1 MISFPFLPL
10 KHTRIIYIYA
20 SKTQKNKLKINSRP
34 WYTSLCSGHLAT
46 LVSSPHGLAK
56 RNRVFL
62 SKNTSHIIE
71 PSELTTLWACTQQQ
85 KSFFPSSPFVT
96 HKRLSPLATH
106 KGSSPL
112 VTRRVRSSCDTWR
125 AESSCDTRWVES
137 SCDIWRVESSCD
149 TQRVELQHIKAQVL
163 LWHTK
168 GWVWHMKGWVLFWHM
183 KGWVLFQHTKCQVL
197 FRHIKH
203 RVLLWH
209 TKGQVLLCSSEEY
222 NFVAHQDTHQNTQQF
237 KEVWGVCVGGWGVG
251 GAGGGVGVGGGQVRM
266 CRVRLWI
273 QWVLSYQLKLLIDDR
288 FTRAGMHASS
298 RVFIR
303 SYKLTVGSVQSG
315 IEFSECSVKN

>member
-10 KHTRIIYIYA
+10 KHTRIIYYIYICIQDTKEQVKNKFQA
-20 SKTQKNKLKINSRP
+20 VVYISVLWSSSYLSFVSSRTCKTKQGIPQQKYFTHHWAFRTHHFVSVHSAAKIFFSVESFCDTQK
-34 WYTSLCSGHLAT
+34 
-46 LVSSPHGLAK
+46 
-56 RNRVFL
+56 
-62 SKNTSHIIE
+62 
-71 PSELTTLWACTQQQ
+71 
-85 KSFFPSSPFVT
+85 
-96 HKRLSPLATH
+96 
-106 KGSSPL
+106 
-112 VTRRVRSSCDTWR
+112 
-125 AESSCDTRWVES
+125 VES
-137 SCDIWRVESSCD
+137 SCNTQRVESSCD
-149 TQRVELQHIKAQVL
+149 TKGQVFLWHMKGWVFLWHTKGRVLLRHMMGRVF

-183 KGWVLFQHTKCQVL
+183 KGRVLFQHTKCQVL

-209 TKGQVLLCSSEEY
+209 TKGQVLLCSSEES

-251 GAGGGVGVGGGQVRM
+251 AAGGGVVVGGGQVRM

-298 RVFIR
+298 QVFFIR